1 MIDCYPRKCFQDF
14 LCLYCEI
21 CAGQVSKKTI
31 KVGLLFVQ
39 NMTDLEVYVGYR
51 TSASAVLIARD
62 RIVKENLLPGFDFEF
77 IYMFDQCNEEL
88 AAGYTIQQLSQGVD
102 VILGPTCNY
111 PTVAAAVISSFYN
124 KPLFTWGLSTSSEF
138 DNVARFPTMGLLS
151 VNSYS
156 LGVALRA
163 VLLAF
168 NWTQFAF
175 VYSNLKDEQTCEV
188 MKNDLQNAI
197 AQHGNITLNYIGRI
211 TSMDT
216 PGIKKV
222 LDNVSKR
229 ARIVVTCFAEGYG
242 YKRALLLTALDAGYL
257 TSEYLYIMADPN
269 SNGFYVPLAG
279 GSTRAVWTDPNSPGD
294 GRDEEA
300 KDAFLKIFLVSSRDI
315 DQHSSFTTVFTVLL
329 ALPHNCTFFRFVR
342 RNSNNLFLGLLY
354 NPLRAYLFT
363 YFNTLSKID
372 ARKC

>member
-1 MIDCYPRKCFQDF
+1 
-14 LCLYCEI
+14 
-21 CAGQVSKKTI
+21 
-31 KVGLLFVQ
+31 
-39 NMTDLEVYVGYR
+39 
-51 TSASAVLIARD
+51 
-62 RIVKENLLPGFDFEF
+62 
-77 IYMFDQCNEEL
+77 MFDQCNEEL

-151 VNSYS
+151 VNSYRFVDKAFFSKIHSVDVQLIFS

-269 SNGFYVPLAG
+269 SNGFCGFLLHWACIVVFYLCRVQQSIETYL
-279 GSTRAVWTDPNSPGD
+279 SPGD
-294 GRDEEA
+294 PPGQFGPIQTHQVTA
-300 KDAFLKIFLVSSRDI
+300 VMKK
-315 DQHSSFTTVFTVLL
+315 
-329 ALPHNCTFFRFVR
+329 
-342 RNSNNLFLGLLY
+342 
-354 NPLRAYLFT
+354 LRMPF
-363 YFNTLSKID
+363 
-372 ARKC
+372 